1 MHEIIKSDGKD
12 IFYVNYFY
20 FIVSGEPNKHIV
32 MISKGSY
39 DTEDWSNHAKNS
51 TLTSQE

>member
-12 IFYVNYFY
+12 IFNVNYFY

-32 MISKGSY
+32 MIYIGSY
-39 DTEDWSNHAKNS
+39 DNEDWSNHAKNE
-51 TLTSQE
+51 TLTLQE